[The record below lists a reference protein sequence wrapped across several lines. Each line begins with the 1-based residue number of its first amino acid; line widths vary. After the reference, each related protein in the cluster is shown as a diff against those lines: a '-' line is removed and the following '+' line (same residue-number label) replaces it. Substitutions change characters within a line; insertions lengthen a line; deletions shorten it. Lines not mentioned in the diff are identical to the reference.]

1 MFHIRM
7 VSPASST
14 PGILEFLADCTGAIN
29 VTVLP
34 GSARFPDGDVVD
46 CYLTPEVAGEMV
58 HRLEQLG
65 PRQRGTLTVEKLET
79 AVIRSHREMVKP
91 MVSDREI
98 APVWEVVDATIRANA
113 TYPFSFYLLLVCAGL
128 IATVGILTNSQIL
141 IVAAMV
147 VGPEYNAILGAALG
161 ITERSARPVKRGT
174 VALVV
179 GFAMA
184 IAASLLFGLAI
195 RGTVG
200 APHQYMLG
208 LRPVANL
215 ISKPDLY
222 SVVVAVVAGIV
233 GVVSILQA
241 RASALIGV
249 FISVTTIPAAAYM
262 GLSAS
267 FGQWGETKGAAE
279 QLLLNV
285 GILLVVGVVT
295 LILQRRFWNSRE
307 TRQRLAGSSAGDL
320 PASP

>member
-1 MFHIRM
+1 
-7 VSPASST
+7 
-14 PGILEFLADCTGAIN
+14 
-29 VTVLP
+29 
-34 GSARFPDGDVVD
+34 
-46 CYLTPEVAGEMV
+46 
-58 HRLEQLG
+58 
-65 PRQRGTLTVEKLET
+65 
-79 AVIRSHREMVKP
+79 MVKP
-91 MVSDREI
+91 MVSDHEI

-113 TYPFSFYLLLVCAGL
+113 TYPVSFYLLLVSAGL

-147 VGPEYNAILGAALG
+147 VGPAYNAVLGAALG
-161 ITERSARPVKRGT
+161 ITERSARPVKRG
-174 VALVV
+174 ALALAV
-179 GFAMA
+179 GFALA
-184 IAASLLFGLAI
+184 IAASALFGLAI
-195 RGTVG
+195 RGTIG
-200 APHQYMLG
+200 APHQYAVG

-267 FGQWGETKGAAE
+267 FGQRSETLGATE

-285 GILLVVGVVT
+285 GILLVVGVVA
-295 LILQRRFWNSRE
+295 LILQRRFWTGRE
-307 TRQRLAGSSAGDL
+307 TKQRLARWSGRDQL
-320 PASP
+320 VSP